1 MHHEPPEV
9 AALCPPLVLLAGAEL
24 VEKPALLLL
33 LVLVLLLL
41 VLLVLLVVLVL
52 VVFAWAVDPGSA
64 RATTP
69 AATTL
74 VAPTAAV
81 AERTLAWP
89 RALAATARPI
99 LSRFMGS
106 ILGPAGRRHL

>member
-9 AALCPPLVLLAGAEL
+9 ATLCPPLLLLAGAEPVL
-24 VEKPALLLL
+24 KLALP
-33 LVLVLLLL
+33 L
-41 VLLVLLVVLVL
+41 VLLVLDLLVL
-52 VVFAWAVDPGSA
+52 VVVLLVALLLLVSAWAVDPGSA